1 MAIDSIMNPATGAG
15 ALGNVTKIGSGAGAE
30 TITGPSFGDVLK
42 QSTEAAIDTMR
53 AGEKAS
59 AQAVTG
65 KADLND
71 VVQAVTSAELT
82 LQTVVAI
89 RDRLVNALQEVIRMP
104 V

>member
-1 MAIDSIMNPATGAG
+1 MPVDAISNGIQAYTNTAKIAGGANPAASDGA
-15 ALGNVTKIGSGAGAE
+15 
-30 TITGPSFGDVLK
+30 SFGDVL
-42 QSTEAAIDTMR
+42 QNAVGSAIDTMK

-59 AQAVTG
+59 ANAVAG

-89 RDRLVNALQEVIRMP
+89 RDRLVGAVQEVLRMP
-104 V
+104 I

>member
-1 MAIDSIMNPATGAG
+1 MPMDITNPAAATGAYASTSRLGGGAAAPATGQA
-15 ALGNVTKIGSGAGAE
+15 
-30 TITGPSFGDVLK
+30 SFGDVLK
-42 QSTEAAIDTMR
+42 ESTESAINTMK

-59 AQAVTG
+59 AEAVTG
-65 KADLND
+65 NADLND

-89 RDRLVNALQEVIRMP
+89 RDRLVNALQEVLRMP

>member
-1 MAIDSIMNPATGAG
+1 MDIITPAAASGAY
-15 ALGNVTKIGSGAGAE
+15 ASTAKIGGAASGVAGGA
-30 TITGPSFGDVLK
+30 SFGDVLK
-42 QSTEAAIDTMR
+42 ESTEAAINTMK

-59 AQAVTG
+59 AEAVTG
-65 KADLND
+65 NADLND

-89 RDRLVNALQEVIRMP
+89 RDRLVNALQEVMRMP